1 MNGENRQSLEV
12 NHSTSKLHFG
22 NFVKFSEVR
31 ISKLPKTDRH
41 ETAIWEGAKRLKLES
56 AKEKQRIVEQPV
68 NILYMNMV

>member
-1 MNGENRQSLEV
+1 MNGENRRDLEV

-31 ISKLPKTDRH
+31 ISKLPKTGRD
-41 ETAIWEGAKRLKLES
+41 ETAIWESAKRLKIES
-56 AKEKQRIVEQPV
+56 TSEKQRIVEQQV